1 MESGNDWP
9 ADWTGRS
16 VIPISVDEAFNGYV
30 AAQVIFALDR
40 LGLLQELLEH
50 GQADVR
56 AAADRL
62 GADQH
67 MLGELLRA
75 AQTCGYVVLKDDV
88 AAITPAGRDMAFM
101 RGYFTWAVGGYAD
114 LFSDMARIISGD
126 RKFNGDVFRD
136 EGMVAL
142 GSSQNDRAFMAGTVD
157 EVLGQL
163 DFTTIADLGSGTS
176 ARLCR
181 VATAREN
188 VRGVGLD
195 ISGAATRLAQDA
207 IRRVGLDESVR
218 ALQADVLGVING
230 TEKHPVLAEV
240 DAVMSFFL
248 MHDLLAAPD
257 TRSRVM
263 PGLRE
268 AFPNARTF
276 VLADTMIRPAPPADA
291 APPGGVAPPGGAT
304 LPVFSLGYEL
314 AHALMGVPL
323 HTKDT
328 YEKLFAQAGLRTRR
342 VLPFGTPHSW
352 LYVLEAD

>member
-1 MESGNDWP
+1 VESHSDWP

-16 VIPISVDEAFNGYV
+16 AIPIGVDEAFNGYL
-30 AAQVIFALDR
+30 AAQIVFALDR
-40 LGLLQELLEH
+40 LGLLDELLEH

-56 AAADRL
+56 AAAVRA
-62 GADQH
+62 GDQR

-75 AQTCGYVVLKDDV
+75 AQSCGYLVLTDGV
-88 AAITPAGRDMAFM
+88 AVITPAGRDMAFM

-114 LFSDMARIISGD
+114 LFSNIAGIISGD
-126 RKFNGDVFRD
+126 RRFGSNIFRD
-136 EGMVAL
+136 EAMVAR
-142 GSSQNDRAFMAGTVD
+142 GSGQNDQAFMAETVD
-157 EVLGQL
+157 EVVGQL
-163 DFTTIADLGSGTS
+163 DFTAIADLGSGTS

-181 VATAREN
+181 VATARGS

-207 IRRVGLDESVR
+207 IRRAGLDGNVQ
-218 ALQADVLGVING
+218 ALQADVLGVVKG
-230 TEKHPVLAEV
+230 TENHPVLAEV

-248 MHDLLAAPD
+248 LHDLLAAPD
-257 TRSRVM
+257 TRSRVL

-268 AFPNARTF
+268 AFPKARTF
-276 VLADTMIRPAPPADA
+276 VLADTMIRPIQPAD
-291 APPGGVAPPGGAT
+291 AT
-304 LPVFSLGYEL
+304 LPVFSVGYEL

-328 YEKLFAQAGLRTRR
+328 YEALFTQAGLRTRQ

-352 LYVLEAD
+352 LYVLDAD